1 MRQRNTTIV
10 AVGVAGLAL
19 AAGVLSGP
27 ANAVDRDGRALRAIG
42 LVGDS
47 TLVSFDVDRPQKTRA
62 LGKVRGLDGDTAL
75 VGIDYR
81 VQDSKLYGVGDAGG
95 VYTIDPRTARATRVS
110 QLTVDLDGTTFGVDF
125 NPAADRLRVTSDTGQ
140 NLRHDVNPGGV
151 TVADGTLS
159 YPPAAPP
166 ATGINGSAYTNND
179 LDPATATTLFDIDTL
194 MDQVAI
200 QAPANNGTLSAT
212 GKLGVDAR
220 RDVGFDI
227 FSRVDGGTSTRNT
240 GFATIT
246 TGGRAALYKVQLL
259 TGQVNPVG
267 SFPRS
272 QHVRDIA
279 LPIDK

>member
-1 MRQRNTTIV
+1 MRQRNTTIA

-27 ANAVDRDGRALRAIG
+27 ATAGDTDGRSLRAIG
-42 LVGDS
+42 LVGD
-47 TLVSFDVDRPQKTRA
+47 TKLVSFDVDRPQKTRA
-62 LGKVRGLDGDTAL
+62 VGQVRGLVGDTAL

-81 VQDSKLYGVGDAGG
+81 VQDSKLYGVGDSGG
-95 VYTIDPRTARATRVS
+95 VYTINPRTARATRVS
-110 QLTVDLDGTTFGVDF
+110 QLTVALDGTTFGVDF

-140 NLRHDVNPGGV
+140 NLRHDVNPAGV
-151 TVADGTLS
+151 TVADVTLS
-159 YPPAAPP
+159 YPPTAPP

-179 LDPATATTLFDIDTL
+179 LDPATATTLFAIDTL
-194 MDQVAI
+194 MDQVAV

-227 FSRVDGGTSTRNT
+227 VSRVDGGSTIKNT
-240 GFATIT
+240 AYASIT
-246 TGGRAALYKVQLL
+246 TGGRAAFYKVQLL
-259 TGQVNPVG
+259 TGRVSPVG

-272 QHVRDIA
+272 HHVRDIA
-279 LPIDK
+279 LPIDS

>member
-1 MRQRNTTIV
+1 MRQRNTTIA

-19 AAGVLSGP
+19 AAGVISGP
-27 ANAVDRDGRALRAIG
+27 ASAGDRDPRSVRAIG
-42 LVGDS
+42 LVGDK
-47 TLVSFDVDRPQKTRA
+47 TLVSFDVDRPQNTRGI
-62 LGKVRGLDGDTAL
+62 GKVRGLVGDTTL

-81 VQDSKLYGVGDAGG
+81 VQDSKLYGVGDDGG
-95 VYTIDPRTARATRVS
+95 VYTINPRTAQARLVS
-110 QLTVDLDGTTFGVDF
+110 QLSVDLDGTTFGVDF

-151 TVADGTLS
+151 TLADVTLS

-166 ATGINGSAYTNND
+166 ATGINASAYTNNYLD
-179 LDPATATTLFDIDTL
+179 LATGTTLFAIDSL
-194 MDQVAI
+194 MDQVAV

-227 FSRVDGGTSTRNT
+227 LSQVDGGATTRNVA
-240 GFATIT
+240 FASIT
-246 TGGRAALYKVQLL
+246 NGGRAAFYKVQLL
-259 TGQVNPVG
+259 TGQVSPVG

-279 LPIDK
+279 LPIDR